1 MDGARRTLL
10 IVTGTLLSLGVVM
23 VYSASFVFA
32 EKKFGSPTYFLQRHA
47 VYLLTGCIALG
58 VTSLWD
64 YHKLARHWKW
74 LICAAAIMLIAV
86 MIPGIGVRI
95 NGARR
100 WFSLAGITFQPS
112 EAVKPLVIM
121 GMAGFVVYARD
132 KITTFYGGFLP
143 GALIAT
149 TIVVLTAC
157 EPDLGSA
164 GLLTCVLG
172 AMLFVGGVRL
182 KFVVP
187 SLLVALPVAAAIAYK
202 KLGYIQNR
210 LHDFMA
216 PGGSDPLGHGYQITQ
231 AMMAQ
236 GSGGVFGAGLGQGH
250 SKLLFLPEAHN
261 DFIFALIGEE
271 LGLIGTLSLVALF
284 ALLVIQGWRVARR
297 APDMLG
303 TLIALGVTL
312 CIGLQAAINIAVV
325 THSMPTKGIALP
337 LVSYGGSSLI
347 FTLAAV
353 GMLLNVAAHPACDAV
368 PKSVGAVPRNRSS
381 IFRRLVAQP
390 IPKQQGPGV
399 RGQGPEQ
406 QEVAARPV

>member
-47 VYLLTGCIALG
+47 VYLLAGCIALG

-74 LICAAAIMLIAV
+74 LVCAAAIMLIAV

-100 WFSLAGITFQPS
+100 WFSVAGITFQPS
-112 EAVKPLVIM
+112 EAVKPLIIM
-121 GMAGFVVYARD
+121 GMAGWIIYARD
-132 KITTFYGGFLP
+132 KITTFTGGFLP
-143 GALIAT
+143 GAIIASLI
-149 TIVVLTAC
+149 VLLTAF

-164 GLLTCVLG
+164 GLLSCVLG

-182 KFVVP
+182 KYVLP
-187 SLLVALPVAAAIAYK
+187 SLVVALPVGGFIAYS
-202 KLGYIQNR
+202 KLGYIQSR
-210 LHDFMA
+210 IAQWLS
-216 PGGSDPLGHGYQITQ
+216 GGSDPLGHGYQITQ

-236 GSGGVFGAGLGQGH
+236 GSGGIFGAGLGQGH

-271 LGLIGTLSLVALF
+271 LGLIGTLSLLTLF
-284 ALLVIQGWRVARR
+284 ALFVIQGWRVARR

-337 LVSYGGSSLI
+337 LVSYGGSSLV

-353 GMLLNVAAHPACDAV
+353 GLLLNVAAHPACDAV
-368 PKSVGAVPRNRSS
+368 PKTVGAVPRSRSS
-381 IFRRLVAQP
+381 IFRRLPTQT
-390 IPKQQGPGV
+390 IPSSKGPGV
-399 RGQGPEQ
+399 RGQGSEQ
-406 QEVAARPV
+406 PGVASQPVG